1 MRKDE
6 PGPMTPAQ
14 TPSERPP
21 ASGAEDPIA
30 SLFSADRTLPA
41 PVVAPEVNESE
52 MTRWKSARD
61 SLFGDLVKDPP
72 PAEPSVVG
80 PPPSRTGRTLGGNDD
95 EPLKEKPQVV
105 LAPPP
110 AAKASPQPSKPREDG
125 RTSDSG
131 TPLVRALSV
140 AKIGQQ
146 HEAGREQ
153 RSPVLRGET
162 IDLAPPAGLPKL
174 EAPNP
179 NKKKTALHAGAPP
192 PPAAAAVAP
201 APGKRSEPMPAKKA
215 RPDATPAPMGKRGKR
230 PTPARPERPDPSAE
244 ASARGPKRLRR
255 GPKPLLL
262 AALSLLVLAAGGVSA
277 VVLEIV
283 PDPFG
288 EPAAPMARGIP
299 DAPAKRAAAKPAPVA
314 ASAPAQAA
322 VAAKPAP
329 AAQPVAAAKAVA
341 AAKPA
346 APAVAAAAKPA
357 AAAPVAAAPAAKPVP
372 AAAPEID
379 EATASAGGEQLV
391 ALARKALSEENAV
404 GAEALARRALAKDG
418 DDHHAM
424 EVLARALI
432 DQDRGVEA
440 VQFAR
445 RIVEKRKKRVPYRL
459 LLGDALLM
467 IGDAAGARK
476 EWQAALELE
485 PTNKEVKQRL
495 Q

>member
-1 MRKDE
+1 MS
-6 PGPMTPAQ
+6 PAE

-72 PAEPSVVG
+72 PSEPSVVG
-80 PPPSRTGRTLGGNDD
+80 PPPSRTGRTLGGDHADD
-95 EPLKEKPQVV
+95 EPLKEK
-105 LAPPP
+105 APPVMAKP
-110 AAKASPQPSKPREDG
+110 AVSKPRDDG

-146 HEAGREQ
+146 HEAGRDLT
-153 RSPVLRGET
+153 RPASPRAE
-162 IDLAPPAGLPKL
+162 DAAALAPPTGLPKL
-174 EAPNP
+174 DAPLP
-179 NKKKTALHAGAPP
+179 SKKRTQLNASPP
-192 PPAAAAVAP
+192 PPAAGVAAPPPVA
-201 APGKRSEPMPAKKA
+201 GRRGEPVGKKA
-215 RPDATPAPMGKRGKR
+215 RPEAPPPGVRTRKKTPPV
-230 PTPARPERPDPSAE
+230 RPEPAVE
-244 ASARGPKRLRR
+244 AGARKRLRR

-262 AALSLLVLAAGGVSA
+262 AALGLLVLAAGGVSA

-283 PDPFG
+283 PDPFA
-288 EPAAPMARGIP
+288 EPSQPMARGLTQP
-299 DAPAKRAAAKPAPVA
+299 GKPAKPVA
-314 ASAPAQAA
+314 AAAP
-322 VAAKPAP
+322 V
-329 AAQPVAAAKAVA
+329 AAQPVAAAAPA
-341 AAKPA
+341 ASKPA
-346 APAVAAAAKPA
+346 ASKPAASKPA
-357 AAAPVAAAPAAKPVP
+357 AAAPKPAAPAAQAEAAPPQAAQPKPAPVA
-372 AAAPEID
+372 AAAPED
-379 EATASAGGEQLV
+379 DVPESAGTDQLV
-391 ALARKALSEENAV
+391 ALARKALAEENAA
-404 GAEALARRALAKDG
+404 GAEALARRALAKAA

-432 DQDRGVEA
+432 DQDRGPEA
-440 VQFAR
+440 VTFAR

-467 IGDAAGARK
+467 VGDAAGARK
-476 EWQAALELE
+476 EWLEAAEIE
-485 PTNKEVKQRL
+485 PGNREVKQRL

>member
-6 PGPMTPAQ
+6 QRPMMPGE

-21 ASGAEDPIA
+21 APGADDPIA

-72 PAEPSVVG
+72 PAEPSVVTT
-80 PPPSRTGRTLGGNDD
+80 PPSRTGRTLGGDRNDD
-95 EPLKEKPQVV
+95 EPLKEKPQAV
-105 LAPPP
+105 LNAPPP
-110 AAKASPQPSKPREDG
+110 AAKAASRAKPRDDG

-140 AKIGQQ
+140 SKIGHQ
-146 HEAGREQ
+146 HEVGRDPRVATPRAEDAAG
-153 RSPVLRGET
+153 
-162 IDLAPPAGLPKL
+162 LAPPSGLPKL
-174 EAPNP
+174 EAPLP

-192 PPAAAAVAP
+192 PPAAAIAP
-201 APGKRSEPMPAKKA
+201 PAAGKRGEPMPGKKA
-215 RPDATPAPMGKRGKR
+215 RPDATPGPAVRTRKK
-230 PTPARPERPDPSAE
+230 TPPVKLDAAADAGARA
-244 ASARGPKRLRR
+244 KRLHR

-283 PDPFG
+283 PDPFA
-288 EPAAPMARGIP
+288 EPQPTMTRGAAP
-299 DAPAKRAAAKPAPVA
+299 AAKPV
-314 ASAPAQAA
+314 
-322 VAAKPAP
+322 V
-329 AAQPVAAAKAVA
+329 
-341 AAKPA
+341 
-346 APAVAAAAKPA
+346 AAKPA
-357 AAAPVAAAPAAKPVP
+357 AAAPPAPAAAAAPVQASAAQPAEKAAAPAKAAPAPAPAVAPKPVVAAAPPKPV
-372 AAAPEID
+372 AAAPEIE
-379 EATASAGGEQLV
+379 EATASAGTDQLV
-391 ALARKALSEENAV
+391 ALARKALAEENAAA
-404 GAEALARRALAKDG
+404 AEGLARRALAKDS

-432 DQDRGVEA
+432 DLDRGPEA

-445 RIVEKRKKRVPYRL
+445 RVVEKRKKRVPYRL

-467 IGDAAGARK
+467 VGDEAGARK
-476 EWQAALELE
+476 EWQVAAALE
-485 PTNKEVKQRL
+485 PGNREVAQRL
-495 Q
+495 R